1 MPLDF
6 ISSEHPTTIVGLDPG
21 SRNLGL
27 AELVYESNGH
37 ITPTVTRAK
46 VLDLG
51 GKRASIVDQSR
62 ALVSVMYP
70 YLVQKNTVIAVESQF
85 RGTRNVMIQGII
97 VALCK
102 AYAVPCVAYHA
113 GEVKRGLGMQLLGH
127 ANNKKQVVKWA
138 QEEFNKMNINLGI
151 CDADAPFKSDHV
163 CDALALAVYCKKVI
177 G

>member
-27 AELVYESNGH
+27 AELVYDVNGH
-37 ITPTVTRAK
+37 IPTVTKAK

-70 YLVQKNTVIAVESQF
+70 YLVQKNVIIAVESQF

-102 AYAVPCVAYHA
+102 AYAVPCAVYHA

-127 ANNKKQVVKWA
+127 ANNKKQVIKWA
-138 QEEFNKMNINLGI
+138 QEEINKLNINLGT
-151 CDADAPFKSDHV
+151 CDATPFKSDHV
-163 CDALALAVYCKKVI
+163 CDAVALAVYCKMVI